1 MKLIKVAIIGAGK
14 IAEEHIKAFKA
25 LKTTKIVGIFSRTE
39 SKAIKLKNKYKISK
53 VYTNIDNMYLG
64 SLPDLVIVAVSILS
78 VREVLKKVSKYEWYC
93 LCEKPIGINYKET
106 LEMCERMDQLR
117 GISPWILYD
126 IQSPRRQLKKYQDGF
141 NRKGLLAVLEN

>member
-106 LEMCERMDQLR
+106 CKTICEKSIKLLKNQKIYKLDKKDRNY
-117 GISPWILYD
+117 ILNFFKEYL
-126 IQSPRRQLKKYQDGF
+126 IF
-141 NRKGLLAVLEN
+141 LLG